1 MRFTQKIKLISLLT
15 ALLPLVI
22 ATLCVTLLARA
33 ELFAQAEAKLVA
45 VREIKQR
52 QINALFN
59 DFAAGLGAVHA
70 VVQTQFNPTR
80 PQALHQALLPI
91 SQQLGFYDIFIINPS
106 GTVVYSVAKEA
117 DFQSNLIN
125 GPFASSGLAKLFQRV
140 KGKGQQ
146 VLIEDFTP
154 YAPSNGQAAAFMAR
168 ELISNGESWVVA
180 VQLSIDRINS
190 VMQVREGMG
199 KSGETYLVGPD
210 QRMRS
215 DSFLDPL
222 KRTVLASFAGSVQ
235 QNGVVTAASEAALK
249 GEAGLAYI
257 DDYNDNPVVSA
268 YSPLD
273 IIGLRWALL
282 AEIDV
287 AEVAAPATRMLWIG
301 LGIII
306 AAIVLALL
314 AARVVSFYVLSPLG
328 GEPADM
334 VDMTSRIA
342 DGDLT
347 MSLSSASQTSLMGWL
362 GKMQQQL
369 RRLIS
374 QLVGVGQALEMA
386 AAQNSSALTQ
396 ADGSLQIQARETEM
410 LATAI
415 EEMSYAAAEIG
426 TNTVLASDEVNASQ
440 AAATKLT
447 QTIGHLSASLEQ
459 TLAAFSQMRQ
469 QVSRLDQDSQQIA
482 SVVAV
487 ITSIADQTNLLA
499 LNAAIEAARA
509 GEQGRGF
516 AVVADEVRQLA
527 GKVQLATRDIASVI
541 QGILQLSN
549 NLNSSSA
556 GCEAIANETKTEAL
570 SMQQQV
576 DDIDGR
582 LQQLKQLMAQ
592 TATAAEEQTSV
603 SATLA
608 KGISSLSA
616 AAEEN
621 STAISEVASSTRGL
635 LGLATEL
642 GTAVGQFKV

>member
-1 MRFTQKIKLISLLT
+1 MRFTQKIKLISLIT
-15 ALLPLVI
+15 ALIPLVI

-45 VREIKQR
+45 VKEIKQR
-52 QINALFN
+52 QINALFD

-70 VVQTQFNPTR
+70 VVDTQFDPNQS
-80 PQALHQALLPI
+80 QALHEALLPI
-91 SQQLGFYDIFIINPS
+91 SQQLGFYDIFIINPA

-125 GPFASSGLAKLFQRV
+125 GPYASSGLAKLFQRV

-146 VLIEDFTP
+146 VLIEDFAP
-154 YAPSNGQAAAFMAR
+154 YAPSNGQAAAFMAL
-168 ELISNGESWVVA
+168 ELFSEGESWVVA

-215 DSFLDPL
+215 DSFLDPE
-222 KRTVLASFAGSVQ
+222 KRTVLASFAGTVQ
-235 QNGVVTAASEAALK
+235 QNGVVTASSEAALK
-249 GEAGLAYI
+249 GKAGLAYI
-257 DDYNDNPVVSA
+257 DDYNNNPVVSA

-273 IIGLRWALL
+273 IFGLRWALL

-306 AAIVLALL
+306 AAIVLALV
-314 AARVVSFYVLSPLG
+314 AARVVSSYVLSPLG

-347 MSLSSASQTSLMGWL
+347 MSLSGASQTSLMGWL

-426 TNTVLASDEVNASQ
+426 SNTVLASDEVNASQ
-440 AAATKLT
+440 AAAAQLT
-447 QTIGHLSASLEQ
+447 QTIGHVSASLEQ
-459 TLAAFSQMRQ
+459 TLTAFSQMRQ

-541 QGILQLSN
+541 QGLLQLSN

-556 GCEAIANETKTEAL
+556 GCEAIANNTKTEAL

-576 DDIDGR
+576 DDIDSR

>member
-15 ALLPLVI
+15 ALLPLII
-22 ATLCVTLLARA
+22 ATLTVTLLARA
-33 ELFAQAEAKLVA
+33 ELFSEAEAKLVA

-52 QINALFN
+52 QINTLFS
-59 DFAAGLGAVHA
+59 DFAAGLGTVHA
-70 VVQTQFNPTR
+70 VVKSQFDPSK

-91 SQQLGFYDIFIINPS
+91 SEQLGFYDIFIINPA
-106 GTVVYSVAKEA
+106 GTVEYTVAKEA
-117 DFQSNLIN
+117 DFQTNLIQ
-125 GPFASSGLAKLFQRV
+125 GPYANSGLAKLFTRV
-140 KGKGQQ
+140 KGKGDT
-146 VLIEDFTP
+146 VIVEDFSP
-154 YAPSNGQAAAFMAR
+154 YAPSQGQAAAFMAR
-168 ELISNGESWVVA
+168 ELVSNGESWVVA

-215 DSFLDPL
+215 DSFLDPVH
-222 KRTVLASFAGSVQ
+222 RTVLASFAGTVQ
-235 QNGVVTAASEAALK
+235 QNGVVTAASEAALQ
-249 GEAGLAYI
+249 GQSGLLYI
-257 DDYNDNPVVSA
+257 NDYNGNPVVSA
-268 YSPLD
+268 YSPLE
-273 IIGLRWALL
+273 IFGLRWALL

-301 LGIII
+301 FGIII

-314 AARVVSFYVLSPLG
+314 AARIVSSFVLAPLG

-334 VDMTSRIA
+334 VQMTSRIA
-342 DGDLT
+342 EGDLT
-347 MSLSSASQTSLMGWL
+347 MSLAGATQTSLMGWL

-369 RRLIS
+369 RALIS
-374 QLVGVGQALEMA
+374 QLIGVGHALEMA

-426 TNTVLASDEVNASQ
+426 SNTVMAADEVNASQ
-440 AAATKLT
+440 IAANRLT
-447 QTIGHLSASLEQ
+447 QTISHVSESLDQ
-459 TLAAFSQMRQ
+459 TLAAFAQMRQ
-469 QVSRLDQDSQQIA
+469 QVGRLDQDSQQIA

-527 GKVQLATRDIASVI
+527 GKVQLATRDIATVI
-541 QGILQLSN
+541 QGILQLSHH
-549 NLNSSSA
+549 LNTSSE
-556 GCEAIANETKTEAL
+556 GCEAIANTTKAEAQ

-582 LQQLKQLMAQ
+582 LVQLKQLMAQ
-592 TATAAEEQTSV
+592 TATAAEEQSSV

-642 GTAVGQFKV
+642 GTTVGQFKV

>member
-33 ELFAQAEAKLVA
+33 ELFAQAEAKLEA

-52 QINALFN
+52 QINALFS

-70 VVQTQFNPTR
+70 VVNNQFDPAQ
-80 PQALHQALLPI
+80 PQVLHEALLPI
-91 SQQLGFYDIFIINPS
+91 SQQLGFYDIFIINPA

-125 GPFASSGLAKLFQRV
+125 GPYASSGLARLFQRV

-146 VLIEDFTP
+146 VLIEDFAP
-154 YAPSNGQAAAFMAR
+154 YAPSNGQAAAFMGR
-168 ELISNGESWVVA
+168 ELLSQGESWVVA

-215 DSFLDPL
+215 DSFLDPQR
-222 KRTVLASFAGSVQ
+222 RTVLASFAGTVQ
-235 QNGVVTAASEAALK
+235 HNGVVTAASEAALQ
-249 GEAGLAYI
+249 GQAGLLYI
-257 DDYNDNPVVSA
+257 NDYNANPVVSA

-273 IIGLRWALL
+273 IFGLRWALL

-301 LGIII
+301 LGIIV
-306 AAIVLALL
+306 AAIILALL
-314 AARVVSFYVLSPLG
+314 AAKLVSHFVLSPLG

-334 VDMTSRIA
+334 VNMTSRIA

-347 MSLSSASQTSLMGWL
+347 MSLTGASQTSLMGWL

-369 RRLIS
+369 RRLIG

-426 TNTVLASDEVNASQ
+426 SNTVLASDEVNASQ
-440 AAATKLT
+440 AAAEKLT
-447 QTIGHLSASLEQ
+447 QTIAHVSASLEQ

-469 QVSRLDQDSQQIA
+469 QVSRLDKDSQQIA

-541 QGILQLSN
+541 QGLLQLSSS
-549 NLNSSSA
+549 LNSSST
-556 GCEAIANETKTEAL
+556 GCEAIANDTKTEAL

>member
-15 ALLPLVI
+15 ALIPLVI

-52 QINALFN
+52 QINALFS

-70 VVQTQFNPTR
+70 VVDSQFDPAQ
-80 PQALHQALLPI
+80 PQALHEALLPI
-91 SQQLGFYDIFIINPS
+91 SQQLGFYDIFIINPA
-106 GTVVYSVAKEA
+106 GTVLYSVAKEA

-125 GPFASSGLAKLFQRV
+125 GPYASSGLAKLFQRV

-146 VLIEDFTP
+146 VLIEDFAP

-168 ELISNGESWVVA
+168 ELSSNGESWVVA

-215 DSFLDPL
+215 DSFLDPQ

-235 QNGVVTAASEAALK
+235 QNGVVTASSEAALQ
-249 GEAGLAYI
+249 GEAGLLYI
-257 DDYNDNPVVSA
+257 DDYNGNPVVSA
-268 YSPLD
+268 YSALD
-273 IIGLRWALL
+273 IFGLHWALL

-347 MSLSSASQTSLMGWL
+347 MSLSGASQTSLMGWL
-362 GKMQQQL
+362 SKMQQQL
-369 RRLIS
+369 RRLIG

-426 TNTVLASDEVNASQ
+426 SNTVLASDEVSASQ
-440 AAATKLT
+440 AAAAKLT
-447 QTIGHLSASLEQ
+447 QTIGHVSASLEQ
-459 TLAAFSQMRQ
+459 TLAAFAQMRQ
-469 QVSRLDQDSQQIA
+469 QVGRLDEDSQQIA

-541 QGILQLSN
+541 QGLLQLSN
-549 NLNSSSA
+549 SLNSSSA
-556 GCEAIANETKTEAL
+556 GCEAIANDTKTEAQ

>member
-1 MRFTQKIKLISLLT
+1 MRFTQKIKLIILLT
-15 ALLPLVI
+15 ALVPLVI
-22 ATLCVTLLARA
+22 ATLSVTLLARA
-33 ELFAQAEAKLVA
+33 ELFAEAEAKLVA

-52 QINALFN
+52 QIDALFH
-59 DFAAGLGAVHA
+59 DFAAGLGSVHA
-70 VVQTQFNPTR
+70 VVQSQFEPSQ
-80 PQALHQALLPI
+80 PQSLHQALLPI
-91 SQQLGFYDIFIINPS
+91 SKQLGFYDIFIISPE
-106 GTVVYSVAKEA
+106 GIVEYSVAKEA
-117 DFQSNLIN
+117 DFQTNLID
-125 GPFASSGLAKLFQRV
+125 GPYADSGLAKLFMRV
-140 KGKGQQ
+140 KGKGET
-146 VLIEDFTP
+146 VLVEDFAP
-154 YAPSNGQAAAFMAR
+154 YAPSQGQAAAFMAR
-168 ELISNGESWVVA
+168 ELVSNGESWVVA

-215 DSFLDPL
+215 DSFLDPA
-222 KRTVLASFAGSVQ
+222 KRTVLASFAGTVQ
-235 QNGVVTAASEAALK
+235 QNGVDTPASQAALQ
-249 GEAGLAYI
+249 GQSGLLYI
-257 DDYNDNPVVSA
+257 DDYNGNPVVSA
-268 YSPLD
+268 FSQID
-273 IIGLRWALL
+273 IFDLRWALL

-287 AEVAAPATRMLWIG
+287 AEVATPANRMLWIG
-301 LGIII
+301 FAIIV

-314 AARVVSFYVLSPLG
+314 AARLVSSSVLAPLG

-334 VDMTSRIA
+334 VQLTSRIA

-347 MSLSSASQTSLMGWL
+347 LSMSGASQTSLMGWL

-369 RRLIS
+369 RGLIS
-374 QLVGVGQALEMA
+374 QMVGVGQALEMA

-426 TNTVLASDEVNASQ
+426 SNTVLAADEVNASQ
-440 AAATKLT
+440 AAATQLT
-447 QTIGHLSASLEQ
+447 LTISHVTQSLDQ
-459 TLAAFSQMRQ
+459 TLTAFAQIRQ
-469 QVSRLDQDSQQIA
+469 QVGRLDQDSQQIA

-487 ITSIADQTNLLA
+487 ITAIADQTNLLA

-541 QGILQLSN
+541 QGILQLSQ
-549 NLNSSSA
+549 NLTQSSE
-556 GCEAIANETKTEAL
+556 GCESIANTTKHEAQ

-576 DDIDGR
+576 DQIDGR
-582 LQQLKQLMAQ
+582 LVQLKQLMAQ

-608 KGISSLSA
+608 RGISSLSA

>member
-15 ALLPLVI
+15 ALIPLVI

-33 ELFAQAEAKLVA
+33 ELFAQAEAKLEA
-45 VREIKQR
+45 VKEIKQR
-52 QINALFN
+52 QINALFD

-70 VVQTQFNPTR
+70 VVQTQFDPAQ
-80 PQALHQALLPI
+80 PQALHEALLPI
-91 SQQLGFYDIFIINPS
+91 SQQLGFYDIFIINPT
-106 GTVVYSVAKEA
+106 GTVLYSVAKEA

-125 GPFASSGLAKLFQRV
+125 GPYANSGLAKLFQRV

-146 VLIEDFTP
+146 VLIEDFAP
-154 YAPSNGQAAAFMAR
+154 YAPSNGQAAAFIGR
-168 ELISNGESWVVA
+168 ELISEGESWVVA

-215 DSFLDPL
+215 DSFLDPA
-222 KRTVLASFAGSVQ
+222 KRTVLASFAGTVQ

-257 DDYNDNPVVSA
+257 DDYNGNPVVSA

-273 IIGLRWALL
+273 IFGLHWALL

-301 LGIII
+301 LGIIV
-306 AAIVLALL
+306 AAIALALL

-347 MSLSSASQTSLMGWL
+347 MSLTGASQTSLMGWL

-369 RRLIS
+369 RRLIG

-447 QTIGHLSASLEQ
+447 QTIGHVSASLEQ

-541 QGILQLSN
+541 QGILQLSH
-549 NLNSSSA
+549 NLNNSSA
-556 GCEAIANETKTEAL
+556 GCESIANDTKTEAL

>member
-1 MRFTQKIKLISLLT
+1 MRFTQKIKLISILT
-15 ALLPLVI
+15 ALIPLVI
-22 ATLCVTLLARA
+22 ATLSVTLLARA

-52 QINALFN
+52 QIDALFN
-59 DFAAGLGAVHA
+59 DFAAGLAAVHA
-70 VVQTQFNPTR
+70 VVDTQFDQTQ

-91 SQQLGFYDIFIINPS
+91 SQQLGFYDIFIINPT

-117 DFQSNLIN
+117 DYQSNLIH
-125 GPFASSGLAKLFQRV
+125 GPYASSGLAKLFQKI
-140 KGKGQQ
+140 KGKGAQ
-146 VLIEDFTP
+146 VLIEDFAP
-154 YAPSNGQAAAFMAR
+154 YAPSNGQPAAFMAR
-168 ELISNGESWVVA
+168 ELILKGESWVVA

-199 KSGETYLVGPD
+199 QSGETYLVGPD

-215 DSFLDPL
+215 DSFLDPA
-222 KRTVLASFAGSVQ
+222 KRTVLASFAGSVA

-249 GEAGLAYI
+249 GQAGLAYI
-257 DDYNDNPVVSA
+257 DDYNGNPVVSA
-268 YSPLD
+268 YSSLD
-273 IIGLRWALL
+273 IFDLRWALL

-287 AEVAAPATRMLWIG
+287 AEVAAPAERMLLIG
-301 LGIII
+301 LAIIV
-306 AAIVLALL
+306 AAILLALL
-314 AARVVSFYVLSPLG
+314 AARIVSHFVLSPLG

-347 MSLSSASQTSLMGWL
+347 MALSGAAQSSLMGWL
-362 GKMQQQL
+362 GKMQSQL

-440 AAATKLT
+440 VAAMQLT
-447 QTIGHLSASLEQ
+447 QTISHVSQSLEQ
-459 TLAAFSQMRQ
+459 TLAAFALMRQ

-527 GKVQLATRDIASVI
+527 GKVQLATRDIATVI
-541 QGILQLSN
+541 QGILQLSQG
-549 NLNSSSA
+549 LTTSSTD
-556 GCEAIANETKTEAL
+556 CESIANDTKTEAL
-570 SMQQQV
+570 SMQHQV

-582 LQQLKQLMAQ
+582 LQQLKLLMVQ

-608 KGISSLSA
+608 RGISSLSA

>member
-1 MRFTQKIKLISLLT
+1 MRFTQKIKLIILLT
-15 ALLPLVI
+15 ALVPLVI
-22 ATLCVTLLARA
+22 ATLSVTLLARA
-33 ELFAQAEAKLVA
+33 ELFAEAEAKLVA

-52 QINALFN
+52 QIDALFH
-59 DFAAGLGAVHA
+59 DFAAGLGSVHA
-70 VVQTQFNPTR
+70 VVQSQFEPSQ
-80 PQALHQALLPI
+80 PQSLHQALLPI
-91 SQQLGFYDIFIINPS
+91 SKQLGFYDIFIISPE
-106 GTVVYSVAKEA
+106 GIVEYSVAKEA
-117 DFQSNLIN
+117 DFQTNLID
-125 GPFASSGLAKLFQRV
+125 GPYADSGLAKLFMRV
-140 KGKGQQ
+140 KGKGET
-146 VLIEDFTP
+146 VLVEDFAP
-154 YAPSNGQAAAFMAR
+154 YAPSQGQAAVFMAR
-168 ELISNGESWVVA
+168 ELVSNGESWVVA

-215 DSFLDPL
+215 DSFLDPA
-222 KRTVLASFAGSVQ
+222 KRTVLASFAGTVQ
-235 QNGVVTAASEAALK
+235 QNGVDTPASQAALQ
-249 GEAGLAYI
+249 GQSGLLYI
-257 DDYNDNPVVSA
+257 DDYNGNPVVSA
-268 YSPLD
+268 FSQID
-273 IIGLRWALL
+273 IFDLRWALL

-287 AEVAAPATRMLWIG
+287 AEVAAPANRMLWIG
-301 LGIII
+301 FAIIV

-314 AARVVSFYVLSPLG
+314 AARLVSSSVLAPLG

-334 VDMTSRIA
+334 VQLTSRIA

-347 MSLSSASQTSLMGWL
+347 LSMTGASQTSLMGWL

-369 RRLIS
+369 RGLIS
-374 QLVGVGQALEMA
+374 QMVGVGQALEMA

-426 TNTVLASDEVNASQ
+426 SNTVLAADEVNASQ
-440 AAATKLT
+440 AAATQLT
-447 QTIGHLSASLEQ
+447 HTISHVTQSLDQ
-459 TLAAFSQMRQ
+459 TLTAFAQIRQ
-469 QVSRLDQDSQQIA
+469 QVGRLDQDSQQIA

-487 ITSIADQTNLLA
+487 ITAIADQTNLLA

-516 AVVADEVRQLA
+516 AVFADEVRQLA

-541 QGILQLSN
+541 QGILQLSQH
-549 NLNSSSA
+549 LTQSSE
-556 GCEAIANETKTEAL
+556 GCESIANTTKHEAQ

-576 DDIDGR
+576 DQIDGR
-582 LQQLKQLMAQ
+582 LVQLKQLMAQ

-608 KGISSLSA
+608 RGISSLSA

>member
-1 MRFTQKIKLISLLT
+1 
-15 ALLPLVI
+15 
-22 ATLCVTLLARA
+22 
-33 ELFAQAEAKLVA
+33 
-45 VREIKQR
+45 
-52 QINALFN
+52 
-59 DFAAGLGAVHA
+59 
-70 VVQTQFNPTR
+70 
-80 PQALHQALLPI
+80 
-91 SQQLGFYDIFIINPS
+91 
-106 GTVVYSVAKEA
+106 
-117 DFQSNLIN
+117 
-125 GPFASSGLAKLFQRV
+125 
-140 KGKGQQ
+140 
-146 VLIEDFTP
+146 
-154 YAPSNGQAAAFMAR
+154 
-168 ELISNGESWVVA
+168 
-180 VQLSIDRINS
+180 
-190 VMQVREGMG
+190 
-199 KSGETYLVGPD
+199 
-210 QRMRS
+210 
-215 DSFLDPL
+215 
-222 KRTVLASFAGSVQ
+222 
-235 QNGVVTAASEAALK
+235 
-249 GEAGLAYI
+249 
-257 DDYNDNPVVSA
+257 
-268 YSPLD
+268 
-273 IIGLRWALL
+273 
-282 AEIDV
+282 
-287 AEVAAPATRMLWIG
+287 
-301 LGIII
+301 
-306 AAIVLALL
+306 
-314 AARVVSFYVLSPLG
+314 
-328 GEPADM
+328 

-347 MSLSSASQTSLMGWL
+347 MALSGAAQSSLMGWL
-362 GKMQQQL
+362 GKMQSQL

-440 AAATKLT
+440 VAAMQLT
-447 QTIGHLSASLEQ
+447 QTISHVSQSLEQ
-459 TLAAFSQMRQ
+459 TLAAFTLMRQ

-527 GKVQLATRDIASVI
+527 GKVQLATRDIATVI
-541 QGILQLSN
+541 QGILQLSQG
-549 NLNSSSA
+549 LTTSSSD
-556 GCEAIANETKTEAL
+556 CESIANDTKTEAL
-570 SMQQQV
+570 SMQHQV

-582 LQQLKQLMAQ
+582 LQQLKLLMVQ

-608 KGISSLSA
+608 RGISSLSA

>member
-1 MRFTQKIKLISLLT
+1 MRFTQKIKLIILLT
-15 ALLPLVI
+15 ALVPLVI
-22 ATLCVTLLARA
+22 ATLSVTLLARA
-33 ELFAQAEAKLVA
+33 ELFAEAEAKLVA

-52 QINALFN
+52 QIDALFH
-59 DFAAGLGAVHA
+59 DFAAGLGSVHA
-70 VVQTQFNPTR
+70 VVQSQFEPSQ
-80 PQALHQALLPI
+80 PQSLHQALLPI
-91 SQQLGFYDIFIINPS
+91 SKQLGFYDIFIISPE
-106 GTVVYSVAKEA
+106 GIVEYSVAKEA
-117 DFQSNLIN
+117 DFQTNLID
-125 GPFASSGLAKLFQRV
+125 GPYADSGLAKLFMRV
-140 KGKGQQ
+140 KGKGET
-146 VLIEDFTP
+146 VLVEDFAP
-154 YAPSNGQAAAFMAR
+154 YAPSQGQAAAFMAR
-168 ELISNGESWVVA
+168 ELVSNGESWVVA

-215 DSFLDPL
+215 DSFLDPA
-222 KRTVLASFAGSVQ
+222 KRTVLASFAGTVQ
-235 QNGVVTAASEAALK
+235 QNGVDTPASQAALQ
-249 GEAGLAYI
+249 GQSGLLYI
-257 DDYNDNPVVSA
+257 DDYNGNPVVSA
-268 YSPLD
+268 FSQID
-273 IIGLRWALL
+273 IFDLRWALL

-287 AEVAAPATRMLWIG
+287 AEVAAPANRMLWIG
-301 LGIII
+301 FAIIV

-314 AARVVSFYVLSPLG
+314 AARLVSSSVLAPLG

-334 VDMTSRIA
+334 VQLTSRIA

-347 MSLSSASQTSLMGWL
+347 LSMSGASQTSLMGWL

-369 RRLIS
+369 RGLIS
-374 QLVGVGQALEMA
+374 QMVGVGQALEMA

-426 TNTVLASDEVNASQ
+426 SNTVLAADEVNASQ
-440 AAATKLT
+440 AAATQLT
-447 QTIGHLSASLEQ
+447 LTISHVTQSLDQ
-459 TLAAFSQMRQ
+459 TLTAFAQIRQ
-469 QVSRLDQDSQQIA
+469 QVGRLDQDSQQIA

-487 ITSIADQTNLLA
+487 ITAIADQTNLLA

-541 QGILQLSN
+541 QGILQLSQH
-549 NLNSSSA
+549 LTQSSE
-556 GCEAIANETKTEAL
+556 GCESIANTTKHEAQ

-576 DDIDGR
+576 DQIDGR
-582 LQQLKQLMAQ
+582 LVQLKQLMAQ

-608 KGISSLSA
+608 RGISSLSA

>member
-1 MRFTQKIKLISLLT
+1 MRFTQKIKLIILLT
-15 ALLPLVI
+15 ALVPLVI
-22 ATLCVTLLARA
+22 ATLSVTLLARA
-33 ELFAQAEAKLVA
+33 ELFAEAEAKLVA

-52 QINALFN
+52 QIDALFH
-59 DFAAGLGAVHA
+59 DFAAGLGSVHA
-70 VVQTQFNPTR
+70 VVQSQFVPSQ
-80 PQALHQALLPI
+80 PQSLHQALLPI
-91 SQQLGFYDIFIINPS
+91 SKQLGFYDIFIISPE
-106 GTVVYSVAKEA
+106 GIVEYSVAKES
-117 DFQSNLIN
+117 DFQTNLID
-125 GPFASSGLAKLFQRV
+125 GPYADSGLAKLFMRV
-140 KGKGQQ
+140 KGKGET
-146 VLIEDFTP
+146 VLVEDFAP
-154 YAPSNGQAAAFMAR
+154 YAPSQGQAAAFMAR
-168 ELISNGESWVVA
+168 ELVSNGESWVVA

-215 DSFLDPL
+215 DSFLDPA
-222 KRTVLASFAGSVQ
+222 KRTVLASFAGTVQ
-235 QNGVVTAASEAALK
+235 QNGVDTPASQAALQ
-249 GEAGLAYI
+249 GQSGLLYI
-257 DDYNDNPVVSA
+257 DDYNGNPVVSA
-268 YSPLD
+268 FSQID
-273 IIGLRWALL
+273 IFDLRWALL

-287 AEVAAPATRMLWIG
+287 AEVAAPANRMLWIG
-301 LGIII
+301 FAIIV

-314 AARVVSFYVLSPLG
+314 AARLVSSSVLAPLG

-334 VDMTSRIA
+334 VQLTSRIA

-347 MSLSSASQTSLMGWL
+347 LSMSGASQTSLMGWL

-369 RRLIS
+369 RGLIS
-374 QLVGVGQALEMA
+374 QMVGVGQALEMA

-426 TNTVLASDEVNASQ
+426 SNTVLAADEVNASQ
-440 AAATKLT
+440 AAATQLT
-447 QTIGHLSASLEQ
+447 LTISHVTQSLDQ
-459 TLAAFSQMRQ
+459 TLTAFAQIRQ
-469 QVSRLDQDSQQIA
+469 QVGRLDQDSQQIA

-487 ITSIADQTNLLA
+487 ITAIADQTNLLA

-541 QGILQLSN
+541 QGILQLSQ
-549 NLNSSSA
+549 NLTQSSE
-556 GCEAIANETKTEAL
+556 GCESIANTTKHEAQ

-576 DDIDGR
+576 DQIDGR
-582 LQQLKQLMAQ
+582 LVQLKQLMAQ

-608 KGISSLSA
+608 RGISSLSA

>member
-15 ALLPLVI
+15 ALLPLII
-22 ATLCVTLLARA
+22 ATLTVTLLARA
-33 ELFAQAEAKLVA
+33 ELFSEAEAKLVA

-52 QINALFN
+52 QINTLFS

-70 VVQTQFNPTR
+70 VVKSQFDPSK

-91 SQQLGFYDIFIINPS
+91 SEQLGFYDIFIINPA
-106 GTVVYSVAKEA
+106 GFVEYTVAKEA
-117 DFQSNLIN
+117 DFQTNLIQ
-125 GPFASSGLAKLFQRV
+125 GPYANSGLAKLFTRV
-140 KGKGQQ
+140 KGKGDT
-146 VLIEDFTP
+146 VIVEDFSP
-154 YAPSNGQAAAFMAR
+154 YAPSQGQAAAFMAR
-168 ELISNGESWVVA
+168 ELVSNGESWVVA

-199 KSGETYLVGPD
+199 RSGETYLVGPD

-215 DSFLDPL
+215 DSFLDPVH
-222 KRTVLASFAGSVQ
+222 RTVLASFAGTVQ
-235 QNGVVTAASEAALK
+235 QNGVVTAASEAALQ
-249 GEAGLAYI
+249 GQSGLLYI
-257 DDYNDNPVVSA
+257 NDYNGNPVVSA
-268 YSPLD
+268 YSPLE
-273 IIGLRWALL
+273 IFGLRWALL

-301 LGIII
+301 FGIII

-314 AARVVSFYVLSPLG
+314 AARIVSSFVLAPLG

-334 VDMTSRIA
+334 VKMTSRIA
-342 DGDLT
+342 EGDLT
-347 MSLSSASQTSLMGWL
+347 MSLAGATQTSLMGWL

-369 RRLIS
+369 RALIS
-374 QLVGVGQALEMA
+374 QLIGVGHALEMA

-426 TNTVLASDEVNASQ
+426 SNTVMAADEVNASQ
-440 AAATKLT
+440 IAANRLT
-447 QTIGHLSASLEQ
+447 QTISHVSESLDQ
-459 TLAAFSQMRQ
+459 TLAAFAQMRQ
-469 QVSRLDQDSQQIA
+469 QVGRLDQDSQQIA

-527 GKVQLATRDIASVI
+527 GKVQLATRDIATVI
-541 QGILQLSN
+541 QGILQLSHR
-549 NLNSSSA
+549 LNTSSE
-556 GCEAIANETKTEAL
+556 GCEAIANTTKAEAQ

-582 LQQLKQLMAQ
+582 LVQLKQLMAQ
-592 TATAAEEQTSV
+592 TATAAEEQSSV

-642 GTAVGQFKV
+642 GTTVGQFKV

>member
-1 MRFTQKIKLISLLT
+1 MRFTQKIKLIILLT
-15 ALLPLVI
+15 ALVPLVI
-22 ATLCVTLLARA
+22 ATLSVTLLARA
-33 ELFAQAEAKLVA
+33 ELFAEAEAKLVA

-52 QINALFN
+52 QIDALFY
-59 DFAAGLGAVHA
+59 DFAAGLSSVHA
-70 VVQTQFNPTR
+70 VVQSQFEPSQ
-80 PQALHQALLPI
+80 PQSLHQALLPI
-91 SQQLGFYDIFIINPS
+91 SKQLGFYDIFIISPE
-106 GTVVYSVAKEA
+106 GVVEYSVAKEA
-117 DFQSNLIN
+117 DFQTNLID
-125 GPFASSGLAKLFQRV
+125 GPYADSGLAKLFMRV
-140 KGKGQQ
+140 KGKGET
-146 VLIEDFTP
+146 VLVEDFAP
-154 YAPSNGQAAAFMAR
+154 YAPSQGQAAAFMAR
-168 ELISNGESWVVA
+168 ELVSNGESWVVA

-215 DSFLDPL
+215 DSFLDPA
-222 KRTVLASFAGSVQ
+222 KRTVLASFAGTVQ
-235 QNGVVTAASEAALK
+235 QNGVDTAASQAALQ
-249 GEAGLAYI
+249 GQSGLLYI
-257 DDYNDNPVVSA
+257 DDYNGNPVVSA
-268 YSPLD
+268 FSQID
-273 IIGLRWALL
+273 IFGLRWALL

-287 AEVAAPATRMLWIG
+287 AEVAAPANRMLWIG
-301 LGIII
+301 FAIIV

-314 AARVVSFYVLSPLG
+314 AARLVSSSVLAPLG

-334 VDMTSRIA
+334 VQLTSRIA

-347 MSLSSASQTSLMGWL
+347 LSMTGASQTSLMGWL

-369 RRLIS
+369 RGLIS
-374 QLVGVGQALEMA
+374 QMVGVGQALEMA

-426 TNTVLASDEVNASQ
+426 SNTVLAADEVNASQ
-440 AAATKLT
+440 AAATQLT
-447 QTIGHLSASLEQ
+447 HTISHVTQSLDQ
-459 TLAAFSQMRQ
+459 TLTAFAQIRQ
-469 QVSRLDQDSQQIA
+469 QVGRLDQDSQQIA

-487 ITSIADQTNLLA
+487 ITAIADQTNLLA

-541 QGILQLSN
+541 QGILQLSQH
-549 NLNSSSA
+549 LTQSSE
-556 GCEAIANETKTEAL
+556 GCESIANTTKHEAQ

-576 DDIDGR
+576 DQIDGR
-582 LQQLKQLMAQ
+582 LVQLKQLMAQ

-608 KGISSLSA
+608 RGISSLSA

>member
-15 ALLPLVI
+15 ALIPLVI

-33 ELFAQAEAKLVA
+33 ELFAQAEVKLEA
-45 VREIKQR
+45 VREIKKR
-52 QINALFN
+52 QINGLFG

-70 VVQTQFNPTR
+70 VVETQFDPAQ
-80 PQALHQALLPI
+80 PEALHAALLPI
-91 SQQLGFYDIFIINPS
+91 SQQLGFYDIFIISPD
-106 GTVVYSVAKEA
+106 GIVLYSVAKEP

-125 GPFASSGLAKLFQRV
+125 GPYANSGLAKLFQRV
-140 KGKGQQ
+140 KGQGPK
-146 VLIEDFTP
+146 VLIEDFAP
-154 YAPSNGQAAAFMAR
+154 YAPSKGQAAAFMAK
-168 ELISNGESWVVA
+168 ELISNGDSWVVA

-215 DSFLDPL
+215 DSFLDPQ
-222 KRTVLASFAGSVQ
+222 KRSVQASFAGSVE
-235 QNGVVTAASEAALK
+235 QNGVATAASEEALK
-249 GEAGLAYI
+249 GKAGLAYI
-257 DDYNDNPVVSA
+257 DDYLNNPVVSA
-268 YSPLD
+268 YSPLE
-273 IIGLRWALL
+273 IFGLRWALL

-287 AEVAAPATRMLWIG
+287 AEVAAPATRMFWIV
-301 LGIII
+301 LGIVV
-306 AAIVLALL
+306 AAIALALL
-314 AARVVSFYVLSPLG
+314 AARVVSHHVLSPLG

-342 DGDLT
+342 NGDLT
-347 MSLSSASQTSLMGWL
+347 MAVSGASQTSLMGWL
-362 GKMQQQL
+362 GKMQLQL
-369 RRLIS
+369 RQLIS

-396 ADGSLQIQARETEM
+396 ADGSLKIQARETEM

-426 TNTVLASDEVNASQ
+426 SHAVLASDEVNASQ
-440 AAATKLT
+440 AAAKKLT
-447 QTIGHLSASLEQ
+447 FTIGHVSQSLGQ
-459 TLAAFSQMRQ
+459 TLAAFAQMRQ

-527 GKVQLATRDIASVI
+527 GKVQLATRDIAVVI
-541 QGILQLSN
+541 QGILQLSV
-549 NLNSSSA
+549 NLTTSSSE
-556 GCEAIANETKTEAL
+556 CESIANDTKTEAL
-570 SMQQQV
+570 LMQRQV
-576 DDIDGR
+576 DDIDAR
-582 LQQLKQLMAQ
+582 LQQLRHLMAQ

-621 STAISEVASSTRGL
+621 STAISEVASGTRDL